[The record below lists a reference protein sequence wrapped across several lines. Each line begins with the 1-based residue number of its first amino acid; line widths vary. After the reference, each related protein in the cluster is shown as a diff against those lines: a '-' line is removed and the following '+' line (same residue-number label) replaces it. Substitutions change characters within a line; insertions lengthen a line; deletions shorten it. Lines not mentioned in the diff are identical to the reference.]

1 MFGKYILHDKLGDGG
16 YSTVYKCTDDI
27 GIRYAVKRMPKDKNK
42 RLRVQQE
49 ISTMK
54 LMKNSPKI
62 VRFVDAGEDEE
73 AFYIVQE
80 WCRGGDVRQYMTF
93 HDTFVE
99 NTVASIARGVLRGL
113 IHLHQKGV
121 IHRDI
126 KPGNIMVG
134 DTSTDADVKIGDFG
148 TAIIMDPALPEIEVD
163 ELVGT
168 VWYLAP
174 ENSRQIYTPKSDIW
188 SLGVMI
194 YQLLS
199 GRMPFNDHDA
209 PMNPSPSKIWK
220 SILFDDVR
228 MNSSKWKN
236 ISDEAKDFVYVCLA
250 KNFASRPTALELLNH
265 DWLTKTDCNDRFK
278 GTPLRFTQFIYDEN
292 AKTLNLDLSL

>member
-16 YSTVYKCTDDI
+16 YSAVYKCTDDI
-27 GIRYAVKRMPKDKNK
+27 GIRYAVKCMPKDKNK
-42 RLRVQQE
+42 RHRVQQE
-49 ISTMK
+49 IHTMK
-54 LMKNSPKI
+54 LMKKSPKI
-62 VRFVDAGEDEE
+62 VRFVDAGEDEN

-80 WCRGGDVRQYMTF
+80 WCRGGDVRQYMTY

-134 DTSTDADVKIGDFG
+134 DTSMDADVKIGDLG
-148 TAIIMDPALPEIEVD
+148 TAIIMDPTLNEIEVE

-168 VWYLAP
+168 IWYLAP

-188 SLGVMI
+188 SFGVMI

-220 SILFDDVR
+220 SILFDDPR
-228 MNSSKWKN
+228 MTSSKWKN
-236 ISDEAKDFVYVCLA
+236 ISEEAKDFVYICLA
-250 KNFASRPTALELLNH
+250 KNYTNRPTALELLNH

-278 GTPLRFTQFIYDEN
+278 GTPLRCTQFIYDEN
-292 AKTLNLDLSL
+292 AKTLNLDQHI